1 MDAPAGLEEA
11 LATDVLVREGGRLRF
26 SHPLI
31 GAVVQERTPPG
42 EWRAIHARL
51 AELAD
56 HPEQRARHLAAAADG
71 TDEDVAAALE
81 AAAGEAATRGATMA
95 AAELAQRAAEMTPD
109 ADRRLRRLIAAADAA
124 MVVGDGQSAR
134 GSLDEV
140 VARAEPG
147 PLRAGALH
155 RLAQLVTDD
164 SALRVAESALEE
176 AGDDDALRAEVHL
189 TACRFATMGGEI
201 PRALRHAET
210 GARHAE
216 AAGASVA
223 LADALCSIAYIRHI
237 AGEGVQRELLV
248 RADALERAGADRF
261 DETALELLGMQLYTH
276 AKLAESRRLLRAS
289 SSAPRRA
296 AESIMRAWRS
306 CSSPS
311 SRSARAAG
319 SSRTATPRRRST
331 SRSGPRAGTPRRQ
344 VTGPAR
350 SSTRTWVAWTRRA
363 STRRPVAARRRRSA
377 TSPSRRAAHTSWV
390 SSRCRSATRTPRC
403 GTSVRSA
410 SASSGWESA
419 SRRRSA
425 SPRISRR
432 RWSSPATST
441 RRGTVQAEL
450 EARGRELGRTWA
462 VATGLR
468 CRGLIAAVEGRPDDA
483 LTALHEAIAVH
494 AEVPQPFDRARTLMV
509 LGTTQRRCK
518 AAGGGA
524 RVAGGGAGGVR
535 GARGGAVGGAGA
547 GGDRAAGRPA
557 RA

>member
-1 MDAPAGLEEA
+1 MRRVTVIRCWRWSSSAPPAPRPRATSGGCSPRAWARSRPRPGRCCGSSRRWRSRRSRQSRRRSTLPAGLEEA
-11 LATDVLVREGGRLRF
+11 LAADVLVREGGRLRF

-223 LADALCSIAYIRHI
+223 LADALCSIAFIRHI

-276 AKLAESRRLLRAS
+276 GEARRVPPAAHGRARARPGARPTRSREHGAH
-289 SSAPRRA
+289 APRRA
-296 AESIMRAWRS
+296 RGPRGPLAARGRLRRADARPHARDRELERRGGRS
-306 CSSPS
+306 LDP
-311 SRSARAAG
+311 RGRRRAPGPRGLRARA
-319 SSRTATPRRRST
+319 RRDRSPP
-331 SRSGPRAGTPRRQ
+331 GG
-344 VTGPAR
+344 
-350 SSTRTWVAWTRRA
+350 
-363 STRRPVAARRRRSA
+363 RRSA
-377 TSPSRRAAHTSWV
+377 TSPSRRAAHTSSGFV
-390 SSRCRSATRTPRC
+390 ALSLGDADAA
-403 GTSVRSA
+403 VRHLA
-410 SASSGWESA
+410 SAPRVRAAAGTSA

-425 SPRISRR
+425 SPRTSRR
-432 RWSSPATST
+432 RWSSPATWT
-441 RRGTVQAEL
+441 RHARCRRSSRRAGASSA
-450 EARGRELGRTWA
+450 ARGRSR
-462 VATGLR
+462 
-468 CRGLIAAVEGRPDDA
+468 RGCA
-483 LTALHEAIAVH
+483 
-494 AEVPQPFDRARTLMV
+494 
-509 LGTTQRRCK
+509 
-518 AAGGGA
+518 AAG
-524 RVAGGGAGGVR
+524 
-535 GARGGAVGGAGA
+535 
-547 GGDRAAGRPA
+547 
-557 RA
+557 